1 MVGQQWRAV
10 SVGVLLPGQPQVLT
24 EESLQVL
31 LGQLDQEQAEAGV
44 EEVGGLL
51 QVAAHLGLPLTEP
64 SHGVEQ
70 ISVRTAG
77 KFPLGNI
84 LIRNIILFT

>member
-44 EEVGGLL
+44 EKVGGLL

-64 SHGVEQ
+64 SHRVEQ